1 MRFMRAIQNR
11 SRITESSVCLRTNS
25 RSERVTVTESNSSHA
40 PQKSGN
46 LRVKQTKIDHSL
58 TALVKARNAL

>member
-1 MRFMRAIQNR
+1 MGKKRNDFDIVGA
-11 SRITESSVCLRTNS
+11 
-25 RSERVTVTESNSSHA
+25 ERMTVTESNSSHA

-58 TALVKARNAL
+58 TALVKARNALWGASCLIHSP